1 MPTKTRL
8 ENDVRSAL
16 QHDPRPEHPELIAV
30 YVDGIGTVVLH
41 GAVTTLSERVAAV
54 TDAREVDGVF
64 EVIADDLRI
73 HPPIGAAHADDEIR
87 AAAIQRVIDDSRITS
102 NHIHLRVSRG
112 WVKLTGYVREEAERA
127 AAVDDV
133 ASITGV
139 VGVTDRIEVR

>member
-1 MPTKTRL
+1 M
-8 ENDVRSAL
+8 EDDVRSAL
-16 QHDPRPEHPELIAV
+16 QRDPRIEHPELIAV

-41 GAVTTLSERVAAV
+41 GGVATLPQRVAAV
-54 TDAREVDGVF
+54 ADARQIDGVF
-64 EVIADDLRI
+64 EVIADDLKV
-73 HPPIGAAHADDEIR
+73 HPLSGTPRVDDEIR
-87 AAAIQRVIDDSRITS
+87 AAAMQRVIDDSRIRS

-112 WVKLTGYVREEAERA
+112 WVKLTGYVREESERA